1 MKSLSGILEM
11 PTGIDGKTFA
21 PFLERLKII
30 YSAMDKKYQ
39 EAADYYNFYC
49 TGCDDNCCFTRFYHH
64 TLLEYFY
71 IMKGYNTLVNENQV
85 EVKQRA
91 LEVCRKTREADEKA
105 RPVRLMCPLN
115 VNNLCLIYTYRPMI
129 CRLHGIPHVLQR
141 PGQGVLYA
149 PGCDIFMEQCQKK
162 EPFNFD
168 RTPFYMEMAELEKE
182 LKHAVG
188 MRQKI
193 KMTVAQMLVTF

>member
-1 MKSLSGILEM
+1 ML
-11 PTGIDGKTFA
+11 PVIDRKIFA

-71 IMKGYNTLVNENQV
+71 IMEGYNTLVNEKQV
-85 EVKQRA
+85 EVKRRA
-91 LEVCRKTREADEKA
+91 LEVCRKTREPDEKGVS
-105 RPVRLMCPLN
+105 VRLMCPLN

-129 CRLHGIPHVLQR
+129 CRLHGISHVLQR

-149 PGCDIFMEQCQKK
+149 PGCEVFIEQCQQK
-162 EPFNFD
+162 EPFKFD
-168 RTPFYMEMAELEKE
+168 RTPIYREMAELEKE
-182 LKHAVG
+182 LKQAIG
-188 MRQKI
+188 ITQKI

>member
-1 MKSLSGILEM
+1 MKPLSGIREM
-11 PTGIDGKTFA
+11 LPIIDRKIFA
-21 PFLERLKII
+21 PFLERLKVI
-30 YSAMDKKYQ
+30 YSTMDNKYQ

-71 IMKGYNTLVNENQV
+71 IMEGYKTLADETQV

-91 LEVCRKTREADEKA
+91 LEVCRKTREAVEKGG
-105 RPVRLMCPLN
+105 PVRLMCPIN
-115 VNNLCLIYTYRPMI
+115 VNSLCLIYTYRPMI

-141 PGQGVLYA
+141 PGQGVMYA
-149 PGCDIFMEQCQKK
+149 PGCEVFNQQCRKK
-162 EPFNFD
+162 KPFKFD

-182 LKHAVG
+182 LKQAVG
-188 MRQKI
+188 MTQKI
-193 KMTVAQMLVTF
+193 KMTVAQMLITF

>member
-1 MKSLSGILEM
+1 MLPL
-11 PTGIDGKTFA
+11 IDRKIFA

-71 IMKGYNTLVNENQV
+71 IKKGYNTLVNEKQV
-85 EVKQRA
+85 QVKQRA
-91 LEVCRKTREADEKA
+91 LEVCRKTREADEKGG
-105 RPVRLMCPLN
+105 PVRLMCPLN

-149 PGCDIFMEQCQKK
+149 PGCAVFMEQCQKK
-162 EPFNFD
+162 EAFKFD

-182 LKHAVG
+182 LKQAVG
-188 MRQKI
+188 MTQKI